1 MTASAATPANGTPGA
16 SPNGAGP
23 VRPVG
28 LPRGLEVLL
37 GAAAIVVVFIGV
49 QAIAW
54 LIGPAFLALIIVI
67 AVAPVQRWLWSKG
80 CPRWA
85 STLIVVLAVY
95 AIVFSLALAVI
106 VSIAR
111 LGTELPKYAG
121 QGNALVNSVTAQLA
135 KLGVGPEQIKQAA
148 SSLDTGKLA
157 GIIGGLLGSVAG
169 LATNFVFLIAL
180 LLFLSVEA
188 SGVPDRMAD
197 IGADR
202 PTVVEALT
210 KFAYG
215 TRQYLLVTTVFGF
228 IVAVLDAIALA
239 IMGIPLAITW
249 GVLAFVTNYI
259 PNVGFILGVIP
270 PALLGLLTGGPG
282 LMVAVIVVYCVL
294 NLVIQSIIQPRFIG
308 DAVGLSTSLTFVALV
323 FWAWLLGGLGAIL
336 AIPLTLL
343 IKALLVDI
351 DPKAAWANALMRS
364 TEKVPAPDAPPK
376 VKKSRRRTLEA
387 APEPPSAI

>member
-1 MTASAATPANGTPGA
+1 
-16 SPNGAGP
+16 
-23 VRPVG
+23 
-28 LPRGLEVLL
+28 
-37 GAAAIVVVFIGV
+37 
-49 QAIAW
+49 
-54 LIGPAFLALIIVI
+54 
-67 AVAPVQRWLWSKG
+67 
-80 CPRWA
+80 
-85 STLIVVLAVY
+85 
-95 AIVFSLALAVI
+95 
-106 VSIAR
+106 
-111 LGTELPKYAG
+111 
-121 QGNALVNSVTAQLA
+121 VTAQLT
-135 KLGVGPEQIKQAA
+135 KLGVGPDQIKQAA
-148 SSLDTGKLA
+148 GSLNIGKLA
-157 GIIGGLLGSVAG
+157 GLIGGLLSSVAG

-180 LLFLSVEA
+180 LLFLSVESA
-188 SGVPDRMAD
+188 GMPERMAE

-202 PTVVEALT
+202 PTVVEALA

-228 IVAVLDAIALA
+228 IVAVLDTIALA

-308 DAVGLSTSLTFVALV
+308 DAVGLSTTLTFVALV

-343 IKALLVDI
+343 IKALLIDT
-351 DPKAAWANALMRS
+351 DPKAAWASALMRS
-364 TEKVPAPDAPPK
+364 LEKVPDPNKPPK
-376 VKKSRRRTLEA
+376 VKKSRWHKLEP
-387 APEPPSAI
+387 APEPPAAI